1 MASRYDALAEHLQ
14 QQSGTRYTMSFAD
27 IERVIGHKLPPSSK
41 PNHRGFRTWW
51 YNDHSPTS
59 RHVQARCGWIAAGWE
74 VDSLD
79 PVLGTVTFRR

>member
-41 PNHRGFRTWW
+41 PNHRGFRTWRQRPLP
-51 YNDHSPTS
+51 HQP
-59 RHVQARCGWIAAGWE
+59 ARAGPMR
-74 VDSLD
+74 LD
-79 PVLGTVTFRR
+79 RRRVGS